1 MLAVAFACSGSRDT
15 TAPATPPADAAARP
29 QPAPE
34 PTPEP
39 VQPEPAP
46 APVLEKLS
54 ADGGD
59 EAEMLRRLGAVPAW
73 QAVVE
78 RGQYLARRGQKGA
91 VFGRLGAL
99 VDGTATDQHWL
110 IDETEGEG
118 ALAIRLAFDPRLV
131 VEEGQRVAAW
141 GAWHLDTEHRWYW
154 QAERMGLLPVA
165 SGQPLALAPG
175 LVIPSIERAPEAAV
189 PVSQLAAD
197 GEILFE
203 IRGAPREPT
212 DGWEI
217 RAPGDLKA
225 VARLLLPGEKPSYGS
240 QDYRV
245 ADEHWKLVPGKLYT
259 VAVRRQRNPRPD
271 ALPVL
276 SAQGV
281 PRLVTTPPRRALR
294 TGPVLEPA
302 QQSAEDGP

>member
-1 MLAVAFACSGSRDT
+1 MLSMLAAAFACSGPRDT
-15 TAPATPPADAAARP
+15 PAPVTPPADAAARVTP
-29 QPAPE
+29 VPVTPVPD
-34 PTPEP
+34 PT
-39 VQPEPAP
+39 
-46 APVLEKLS
+46 PVLEQLS

-78 RGQYLARRGQKGA
+78 RGQYLARRGQQGV

-99 VDGTATDQHWL
+99 VADATPAERWL

-118 ALAIRLAFDPRLV
+118 ALAIRLTFDPRLV

-141 GAWHLDTEHRWYW
+141 GAWHLDPEHRWYW
-154 QAERMGLLPVA
+154 QAERMGLLPA
-165 SGQPLALAPG
+165 AGGQPFAVAPG
-175 LVIPSIERAPEAAV
+175 LVIPQIERAHEAAV
-189 PVSQLAAD
+189 PVSQLAGD

-203 IRGAPREPT
+203 IRGAPRDPT

-217 RAPGDLKA
+217 RDPGDTKA
-225 VARLLLPGEKPSYGS
+225 VARLLLPGEQPSYGS

-245 ADEHWKLVPGKLYT
+245 AGEHWQLAPGTLYT
-259 VAVRRQRNPRPD
+259 VAVRRHRNPRPD

-276 SAQGV
+276 YALGI
-281 PRLVTTPPRRALR
+281 PRQVTAPSRATLR
-294 TGPVLEPA
+294 TDAVLEPA
-302 QQSAEDGP
+302 QQGDEQRP